1 MSAEYH
7 NDMNIF
13 EYSLMSL
20 HFPMIASSTPIAQ
33 VHDMEDVES
42 LDNPL
47 GGQPSY
53 DSDLEENKV
62 TPVSNSIDSVDFKTP
77 DQLRELKIG
86 TFLSPNERDRLLD
99 LLRSHLDVF
108 AWTYEDMPG
117 LYFSIVHH
125 HLPIMPYA
133 RPVKHKL
140 RRLHP
145 R

>member
-13 EYSLMSL
+13 EYSPMSL
-20 HFPMIASSTPIAQ
+20 HFPIIASSTPIAQ

-117 LYFSIVHH
+117 LYFSIVQH